1 MPYTGIFDYDNKL
14 IHPYGCVEVN
24 GTQIELSQLSTAV
37 PGDIVNFD
45 LDTKTVVSIQSTNF
59 PNIAGV
65 LFCTGPV
72 MGIVKQGIVY
82 RKFIANNPQFPDILI
97 SCRKTQSCPNEF
109 GIVNIVKVYDGTLYG
124 TYKNKIGTP
133 GNLLDEREYFM
144 YCHNIKRKKYNKKY
158 NIEDYLS
165 DLTPDRID
173 LTNLNTIS
181 VDPHGCKDIDDA
193 LSVTET
199 EKYYEIYIHI
209 ADVSSFIEIGSELD
223 KQGMMRV
230 ESLYLNWVQEDMY
243 PQNLVHAMS
252 LFENCDCRSFTTVI
266 YLDKNTLKVNKVNCM
281 KSVVNINKNMSYEEF
296 QQTFHTNNDMNLLYE
311 IGKKL
316 YETGVVTKNIKV
328 EYDSHKMVEVYMILC
343 NSVIAEK
350 IYVTGKYLPISRSH
364 KEICSENSEPSSE
377 LDPEIS
383 DIINH
388 YKSLKA
394 EYILGKAS
402 HDSIGQEF
410 YSHFTSPIRRYADLM
425 THRLLYY
432 SLLDS
437 SDVSNVSNTLDI
449 SKFSDILIHINKTR
463 SYIQKGNRESILL
476 DKLYQYHLQN
486 NNVIDTTGNVVLI
499 NESSVIVF
507 CKEHAIEIKCP
518 LYSRKIAHLLTIV
531 HDENTI
537 NLIHNTNNNS
547 ITMTIGEIVHLKIIV
562 TFLAG
567 RLVNKVIGQLLD
579 PDPMELFNF
588 SMNDIE

>member
-1 MPYTGIFDYDNKL
+1 MPHIGIFDYDDKL
-14 IHPYGCVEVN
+14 THPYGCVEVN

-45 LDTKTVVSIQSTNF
+45 LDTKTIISVQSTNF
-59 PNIAGV
+59 PDIAGV
-65 LFCTGPV
+65 LLCTGPV
-72 MGIVKQGIVY
+72 MGVVKPGIVY

-109 GIVNIVKVYDGTLYG
+109 GIVNIVKALDGILYG
-124 TYKNKIGTP
+124 AYKNKIGTP

-165 DLTPDRID
+165 DLTPDRTN
-173 LTNLNTIS
+173 LTDLNTIS

-193 LSVTET
+193 LSIIETET
-199 EKYYEIYIHI
+199 YYEIYIHI
-209 ADVSSFIEIGSELD
+209 ADVSSFIQIGSELD

-230 ESLYLNWVQEDMY
+230 ESLYLNWTQEDMY
-243 PQNLVHAMS
+243 PQNLVCAMS
-252 LFENCDCRSFTTVI
+252 LFENCNCRSFTTII
-266 YLDKNTLKVNKVNCM
+266 YLDKNTLKVEKVNCI

-296 QQTFHTNNDMNLLYE
+296 QQTFYTNNDMNLLYE

-316 YETGVVTKNIKV
+316 YETGAVTKNIRT

-343 NSVIAEK
+343 NSVVAEK
-350 IYVTGKYLPISRSH
+350 IYVIGKYLPISRSH
-364 KEICSENSEPSSE
+364 KDISSELNSE

-432 SLLDS
+432 SIVDS
-437 SDVSNVSNTLDI
+437 SNALNASNTLDV
-449 SKFSDILIHINKTR
+449 SKFSDILMHINKTR

-486 NNVIDTTGNVVLI
+486 NNVIDTIGNVVSI

-507 CKEHAIEIKCP
+507 CKEYDLEIRCP

-531 HDENTI
+531 NDENTI
-537 NLIHNTNNNS
+537 NLIHNTNKNS
-547 ITMTIGEIVHLKIIV
+547 LTMIIGETVHLKIIV

-567 RLVNKVIGQLLD
+567 RLTNKVIGQLLD

-588 SMNDIE
+588 SINDIE